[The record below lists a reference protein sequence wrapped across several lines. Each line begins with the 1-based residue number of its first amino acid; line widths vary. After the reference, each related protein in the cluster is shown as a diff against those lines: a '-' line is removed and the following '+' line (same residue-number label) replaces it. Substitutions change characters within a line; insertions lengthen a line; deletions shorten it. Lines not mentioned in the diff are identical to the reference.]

1 MGRIKRGFN
10 KGSIVVCIEDEFQI
24 GRRFITVGEEYTV
37 LSYSHKPNKSSIFNS
52 EHFPQ
57 IMIKVDNILKNISCS
72 HFMPK
77 DEYVRK
83 IRNDKLSQII

>member
-1 MGRIKRGFN
+1 MGRIKRGFG
-10 KGSIVVCIEDEFQI
+10 KGSIVVCIKELGNINGF
-24 GRRFITVGEEYTV
+24 TVGEEYTV
-37 LSYSHKPNKSSIFNS
+37 LSYSHKPNKSSFLNS

-57 IMIKVDNILKNISCS
+57 IMIKVNNILKNISCS